1 MPVDIL
7 MEASA
12 GIDVDVLVD
21 VNGNAFA
28 GVIAVTFNMPAPLEG
43 LNCRAAFDCRPI
55 AALDCASVLQAWI
68 PLYHV

>member
-43 LNCRAAFDCRPI
+43 LNC
-55 AALDCASVLQAWI
+55 
-68 PLYHV
+68 